1 MNNKV
6 GYQPSADLVKI
17 TQALGFLLNLDENH
31 KMNRVKL
38 IKLLWAA
45 DRLHMRRFGRTVTE
59 TEYYALPHG
68 PVCSLALNIA
78 RLNNDW
84 LTTDD
89 INYISEYFTKDDENT
104 AMNKKP
110 DEDYLSETD
119 KQALIDAW
127 ELFKY
132 KKVFALVDDISHRYP
147 EWSKHEA
154 SFAQSRSSIL
164 IDQEDFFKNPRK
176 DPYFEQD
183 AERLATA
190 QEVYNE
196 RKAAQK
202 ELTSVFGA

>member
-89 INYISEYFTKDDENT
+89 IN
-104 AMNKKP
+104 
-110 DEDYLSETD
+110 
-119 KQALIDAW
+119 
-127 ELFKY
+127 
-132 KKVFALVDDISHRYP
+132 
-147 EWSKHEA
+147 
-154 SFAQSRSSIL
+154 
-164 IDQEDFFKNPRK
+164 
-176 DPYFEQD
+176 
-183 AERLATA
+183 
-190 QEVYNE
+190 
-196 RKAAQK
+196 
-202 ELTSVFGA
+202 